1 MNNIAEVLQSTDT
14 PLWITLISP
23 LIVISGVVYTIR
35 RTDRREIESWRRE
48 KILQFASELIEHSN
62 KRMEMLTE
70 NQDALIQR
78 RRSAQA
84 VLDNQTHTES
94 MRIATEKLQLLCNRP
109 MSIAANDLIFFHQTF
124 YASFEYIQDEEVRSH
139 RLSEFNAG
147 IYWRQSRFN
156 SQLEK
161 NLGLKRPWYVRMRRF
176 AYRTMS
182 YKQRERSTKIL
193 TWYRQRTNSFYRHRA
208 EEEQYGM
215 N

>member
-1 MNNIAEVLQSTDT
+1 
-14 PLWITLISP
+14 
-23 LIVISGVVYTIR
+23 
-35 RTDRREIESWRRE
+35 
-48 KILQFASELIEHSN
+48 
-62 KRMEMLTE
+62 MEMLTE
-70 NQDALIQR
+70 KQDALIQR